1 MVILLLE
8 LTIAFLKLHV
18 NSWEKSGKAESMKEE
33 ILNWFQQMNNHKKTL
48 LTEGYKNFINYII
61 LAICIPT

>member
-8 LTIAFLKLHV
+8 LIITFLKFHV

-33 ILNWFQQMNNHKKTL
+33 ILNWFHQMNHHKIL
-48 LTEGYKNFINYII
+48 FLAEYYKIFINYII